1 MAPSFVRRVLL
12 PLHERLCGRDTL
24 GYARDLEMTQW
35 WPADR
40 LKQLQ
45 THKLRALLTSAT
57 RHSSFFRDRIS
68 DAKIEPAHATLDDL
82 HRIASLTKSDIRQN
96 LDCLAWP
103 AVPGGLHRASTGGS
117 TGSPVAF
124 YMDRARQAA
133 DQAARIRS
141 RRWFGIEPGD
151 RELYLW
157 GSPVEL
163 TTQDRAKAVRNR
175 LMNHRLLNAFDMTAD
190 HIRDYLDELNRFNPT
205 HLFGYPSSLARLVA
219 AARASG
225 RRPRAPALRAVF
237 VTGEWL
243 DPTDRAAIAEWFDVP
258 VANGYGAR
266 EAGFIAHECPESRLH
281 VTDESLIVELI
292 DHAGA
297 PVQAGEPGEVVVTHL
312 DNLGMPLI
320 RYRTGDIARRDAEL
334 CPCGRQLSVLQ
345 HVEGRRTDQLLRKD
359 GGLAHALSVIYVLRE
374 TPGIREFKVVQRAGL
389 DLDVALVPDR
399 EFERVDQTSL
409 ANRLGR
415 QLGGVD
421 VRLRLVDQIA
431 PEPSGKFRY
440 VVSEAV
446 DQNKET
452 TK

>member
-1 MAPSFVRRVLL
+1 MAPSLVRRVIL

-24 GYARDLEMTQW
+24 GYARDLEVTQW

-40 LKQLQ
+40 LRELQ
-45 THKLRALLTSAT
+45 THKLRALLTSAA
-57 RHSSFFRDRIS
+57 RHSSFFRERIS
-68 DAKIEPAHATLDDL
+68 KARFDPARATLDDL
-82 HRIASLTKSDIRQN
+82 HRIAPLTKSDIRQN

-117 TGSPVAF
+117 TGAPISF

-141 RRWFGIEPGD
+141 RRWFGVEPGD

-163 TTQDRAKAVRNR
+163 TAQDRAKTFRDR
-175 LMNHRLLNAFDMTAD
+175 LMNHRLLNAFEMTTER
-190 HIRDYLDELNRFNPT
+190 IRDYVEKLSRFNPV
-205 HLFGYPSSLARLVA
+205 HLFGYPSSLSRLVA
-219 AARASG
+219 TARASA
-225 RRPRAPALRAVF
+225 RHPAAPALRAVF

-243 DPTDRAAIAEWFDVP
+243 DPADRAAIAEWFRVP

-266 EAGFIAHECPESRLH
+266 EAGFIAHECPQSRLH

-292 DHAGA
+292 DASGQ
-297 PVQAGEPGEVVVTHL
+297 PVADGEPGEVIVTHL

-320 RYRTGDIARRDAEL
+320 RYRTGDIARRDAEP
-334 CPCGRQLSVLQ
+334 CPCGRQLSALQ
-345 HVEGRRTDQLLRKD
+345 QVEGRRTDQLLRKD
-359 GGLAHALSVIYVLRE
+359 GGHAHALSVIYVLRE
-374 TPGIREFKVVQRAGL
+374 TPGIREFKVIQRAGL

-399 EFERVDQTSL
+399 EFDRVDQTSL
-409 ANRLGR
+409 ANRIGR

-431 PEPSGKFRY
+431 PEKSGKFRY

-446 DQNKET
+446 DQPEET
-452 TK
+452 AK